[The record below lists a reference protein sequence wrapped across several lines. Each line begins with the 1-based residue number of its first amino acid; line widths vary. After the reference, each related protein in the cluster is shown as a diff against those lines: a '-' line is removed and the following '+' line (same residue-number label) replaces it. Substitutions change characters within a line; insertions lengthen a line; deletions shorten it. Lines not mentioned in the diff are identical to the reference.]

1 MRDLLLWAGVVLRTS
16 NMKIPR
22 RRLADYVKKCTKKRA
37 ARAALL
43 FFPFSQSNISFVA
56 LSLLLPSS
64 FLKLHKMR
72 WGAAVVLT
80 RQIRDFQHARRQ
92 QQWQHHKYLIWL
104 VQWWK
109 TSVLHVRYVHIRTI
123 TCRLLQNNNV
133 KLPDS
138 RFWRRTMS
146 TKKKKILY
154 SLYLFQLRSPWSNC
168 SVLCQHCQQ
177 NGIIA
182 K

>member
-72 WGAAVVLT
+72 
-80 RQIRDFQHARRQ
+80 
-92 QQWQHHKYLIWL
+92 
-104 VQWWK
+104 
-109 TSVLHVRYVHIRTI
+109 
-123 TCRLLQNNNV
+123 
-133 KLPDS
+133 
-138 RFWRRTMS
+138 
-146 TKKKKILY
+146 
-154 SLYLFQLRSPWSNC
+154 
-168 SVLCQHCQQ
+168 
-177 NGIIA
+177 
-182 K
+182 